1 MTPVLNQGP
10 TCGSCAAHASSSV
23 IESCL
28 AIASGSLPE
37 PISQQAFIDCNIG
50 YTVANGTELARTN
63 SGCGAGYADVH
74 LEWLQETGV
83 SLESPLNY
91 PLTQLE
97 GECQNDILSNIVK
110 REVRFCLF

>member
-1 MTPVLNQGP
+1 MV
-10 TCGSCAAHASSSV
+10 AAAYSINIHPHPRYLGQALADFV
-23 IESCL
+23 EKVESL
-28 AIASGSLPE
+28 
-37 PISQQAFIDCNIG
+37 QFFIDCNIG

-63 SGCGAGYADVH
+63 RGCRTGYADVH

-91 PLTQLE
+91 PLTQSD